1 MAASAPPLAHLRWR
15 GGSGA
20 PFHPLPLV
28 VLLHGIG
35 GGRLA
40 WSDEFCGTGLA
51 LAGAGF
57 DVIAPDLPGYGD
69 SRPVDPLNMAT
80 MALAVVELVRWAN
93 APQCIVVGHSMGGM
107 VAQELIAIAPAC
119 VSGMVLSGTSSAF
132 GKPDGAWQERFLQDR
147 LRPLDEGRGMAVLAA
162 QLVRGMCAPGTSD
175 SALRLASDLM
185 AGVPETTY
193 RQALRGLMGFDR
205 REQLPKIGVP
215 VLVLAG
221 ELDPNAPPAVMQAM
235 AARITQA
242 EYCCLSGVGH
252 LANIEAPERFNAA
265 VISFLRKHFIHP
277 SSI

>member
-15 GGSGA
+15 GGPS
-20 PFHPLPLV
+20 PHPRPLV

-40 WSDEFCGTGLA
+40 WCDEFGGTGLA
-51 LAGAGF
+51 LAEAGF
-57 DVIAPDLPGYGD
+57 DVIAPDLPGYGE
-69 SRPVDPLNMAT
+69 SHPVDPLNMAT
-80 MALAVVELVRWAN
+80 MAQAVAGLVRWLG
-93 APQCIVVGHSMGGM
+93 APKCILVGHSMGGM
-107 VAQELIAIAPAC
+107 VAQELIAIAPALMA
-119 VSGMVLSGTSSAF
+119 GLVLSGTSPAF

-147 LRPLDEGRGMAVLAA
+147 LRPLDEGQGMATLAA
-162 QLVRGMCAPGTSD
+162 RLVRGMCAPGTRD
-175 SALRLASDLM
+175 SALRFASDLM
-185 AGVPETTY
+185 AGVPEGTY

-205 REQLPKIGVP
+205 RANLPNIGVP

-265 VISFLRKHFIHP
+265 VISFLRKHFIHH
-277 SSI
+277 SLI